1 MSTSGHGN
9 KENGS
14 VVWQTGSTDVSD
26 GASGKHSGV
35 WAPDGLT
42 HRSASDK
49 CRTDSSGLY
58 EPGADRKA
66 AALLGNRSASGGAVS
81 ELAERLSPR
90 KYGDI
95 PFISPSGGRDH
106 RGEGHEFHL
115 AFIHGM
121 VVFWY
126 SWLFPRRSRR
136 KKARWDHGPDR
147 DGIFPVCGQHPGI
160 LGGNGAAYG
169 ICGEASLVSHRIQCA
184 HRHGCR
190 ADLHCG
196 QDSPCDSP
204 GGGPQHHGNFLHRP
218 AHEGK
223 AHRGHGE
230 RLCAVRES
238 QRRVGLVD
246 LTSSWT
252 SEHSSAGHDA
262 AVRVGE

>member
-1 MSTSGHGN
+1 M
-9 KENGS
+9 
-14 VVWQTGSTDVSD
+14 VWQTGSADVSD

-66 AALLGNRSASGGAVS
+66 EKLLGNRSASGGAVS

-90 KYGDI
+90 KYGNI

-126 SWLFPRRSRR
+126 SSAFSQE
-136 KKARWDHGPDR
+136 K
-147 DGIFPVCGQHPGI
+147 
-160 LGGNGAAYG
+160 
-169 ICGEASLVSHRIQCA
+169 S
-184 HRHGCR
+184 
-190 ADLHCG
+190 
-196 QDSPCDSP
+196 
-204 GGGPQHHGNFLHRP
+204 
-218 AHEGK
+218 
-223 AHRGHGE
+223 
-230 RLCAVRES
+230 AV
-238 QRRVGLVD
+238 G
-246 LTSSWT
+246 SWT
-252 SEHSSAGHDA
+252 GS
-262 AVRVGE
+262 